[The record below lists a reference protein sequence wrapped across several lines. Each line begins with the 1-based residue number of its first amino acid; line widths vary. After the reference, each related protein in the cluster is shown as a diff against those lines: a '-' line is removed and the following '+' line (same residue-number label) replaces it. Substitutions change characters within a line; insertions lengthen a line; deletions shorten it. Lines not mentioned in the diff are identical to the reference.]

1 MTKSTFFFPKWLCR
15 SILEHCCDKL
25 ETMRCASQNHAVSK
39 KNGIQHGFGT
49 SEEFKDGVSQVC
61 FLFVLGRCGV
71 LSFLQR
77 FFEALACRKQT
88 WASNIDIERTFSVAC
103 NMCARATQQ
112 LRSISHVCTCKER
125 HHPKG
130 VASHMC
136 AHARN
141 VITPTPPPHPTTP
154 TRKSSRRTRGLKGH
168 MWCSCVFGSY
178 ILNYWI
184 YSL

>member
-1 MTKSTFFFPKWLCR
+1 MMHHYLSSMRATKRLQDVADDEIDFFFLKWLCR

-88 WASNIDIERTFSVAC
+88 
-103 NMCARATQQ
+103 
-112 LRSISHVCTCKER
+112 
-125 HHPKG
+125 
-130 VASHMC
+130 
-136 AHARN
+136 
-141 VITPTPPPHPTTP
+141 
-154 TRKSSRRTRGLKGH
+154 
-168 MWCSCVFGSY
+168 
-178 ILNYWI
+178 
-184 YSL
+184 